1 MAAHFEHAEQ
11 LRTFQDDV
19 RDLVRVL
26 GDLRWRLG
34 LERTLVFG
42 VRGLSASAF
51 AFIGLMVT
59 AWLLSIAN
67 WSEPAWTA
75 ALPLLAALTL
85 AVVRWPSDRAAAL
98 AADRRLAL
106 HERLGTAV
114 ELARHSAADDVGH
127 RFDRMQV
134 RDAVIRARTAPHAW
148 LTLDARLRREALLAL
163 ALSVLAC
170 VSTFLPGLPRPG
182 LLVAEPIAAGSDVAP
197 AGATA
202 LDRSAPA
209 LAELPFADTRAI
221 QPADADLSSRV
232 QQEQAERAALDSLAQ
247 AVGRI
252 SAGQA
257 AADAIQRG
265 DFSAARDQLANLGE
279 EADQLSDA
287 AKQQLSRALQQA
299 ANAAAATDRA
309 LADRERQAAQALSRT
324 AYADQRQALRNLA
337 DQVAKSGARTATAD
351 QLARDVGR
359 LQQQAATSAAANAAS
374 ATGAAPSRTAPTGAA
389 PSRAAPTGAAPSRAA
404 PTGAAQSGAAQSGA
418 AGGQAGAG
426 STDQPGG
433 PGVGTGTNPD
443 ALGDTASRLDSAGQR
458 VEVPTK
464 LGTGPGVRPPDGSE
478 DQTGTD
484 PTLPARTVSELVQ
497 SQQTGQVAPEQNL
510 VPGEQRPVVRGYFR

>member
-1 MAAHFEHAEQ
+1 
-11 LRTFQDDV
+11 
-19 RDLVRVL
+19 
-26 GDLRWRLG
+26 
-34 LERTLVFG
+34 
-42 VRGLSASAF
+42 
-51 AFIGLMVT
+51 
-59 AWLLSIAN
+59 
-67 WSEPAWTA
+67 
-75 ALPLLAALTL
+75 
-85 AVVRWPSDRAAAL
+85 
-98 AADRRLAL
+98 
-106 HERLGTAV
+106 
-114 ELARHSAADDVGH
+114 
-127 RFDRMQV
+127 
-134 RDAVIRARTAPHAW
+134 
-148 LTLDARLRREALLAL
+148 
-163 ALSVLAC
+163 
-170 VSTFLPGLPRPG
+170 
-182 LLVAEPIAAGSDVAP
+182 
-197 AGATA
+197 
-202 LDRSAPA
+202 
-209 LAELPFADTRAI
+209 
-221 QPADADLSSRV
+221 
-232 QQEQAERAALDSLAQ
+232 
-247 AVGRI
+247 VGRI

-299 ANAAAATDRA
+299 ANAAAATDKS
-309 LADRERQAAQALSRT
+309 LAERERQAAQALSRT

-374 ATGAAPSRTAPTGAA
+374 ATGAAPP
-389 PSRAAPTGAAPSRAA
+389 RAAPAGAASSRGA
-404 PTGAAQSGAAQSGA
+404 PTGAAQSGAAQSGVAQSGA

-426 STDQPGG
+426 ATDQPGG

-443 ALGDTASRLDSAGQR
+443 ALGGTSPRLDTAGQR

-484 PTLPARTVSELVQ
+484 PTLPARAVAEQVQ